1 MDHHDDA
8 YAWAE
13 QRKIERHP
21 KTGAAQ
27 LIELREAIEE
37 IRIQQPIQATAPAPA
52 KPPILAHV
60 PDEDLLGYG
69 VPSEWLE
76 EVRGATEDSLF
87 DLTDHLPQEAAEALP
102 DFATGVTPHAP
113 TVAASLRRFR
123 D

>member
-8 YAWAE
+8 YAWGE
-13 QRKIERHP
+13 RRKTEHHP

-37 IRIQQPIQATAPAPA
+37 IRVRQPIQATASAPA

-76 EVRGATEDSLF
+76 EVRGATEDSLC
-87 DLTDHLPQEAAEALP
+87 DLTDHLPQEAAEALL
-102 DFATGVTPHAP
+102 DLATGVTPHAP
-113 TVAASLRRFR
+113 TVAASLAE
-123 D
+123 